1 MALDTNKNKSS
12 IIGMSLD
19 ELMSIITDFKEQKY
33 RAKQIFNWVY
43 NRNVNS
49 ITEMENI
56 PNQLKI
62 NLTENSL
69 LNPLKTL
76 KVTGENRIHIRAY
89 DCLVTNDTI
98 DTHAHVREY
107 LVFLLEN
114 NTNYKGSGKA
124 NFRFPSK
131 NF

>member
-1 MALDTNKNKSS
+1 MKGVTPEKDKVALFPDALTIRGTRHIFELIKTSNKGYENFIFFVIQLRRIKYFKS
-12 IIGMSLD
+12 D
-19 ELMSIITDFKEQKY
+19 EKMDPDF
-33 RAKQIFNWVY
+33 AKI
-43 NRNVNS
+43 
-49 ITEMENI
+49 
-56 PNQLKI
+56 
-62 NLTENSL
+62 
-69 LNPLKTL
+69 L